1 MDSIEL
7 KRELTNAIALQ
18 CLKMNTIGDKKR
30 IDGGEPCVF
39 FTLSGHIGG
48 IDIGVFEKGWKKND
62 CPDRTIRLDKYSTP
76 AEFKA
81 CLVYLQELYMS
92 RLMEEEGKELC
103 GELDQAVGD

>member
-1 MDSIEL
+1 MNGLEL

-48 IDIGVFEKGWKKND
+48 ISIDVYEKGWKEID

-81 CLVYLQELYMS
+81 CLVYLRELHLI
-92 RLMEEEGKELC
+92 RLMDEEGKELC
-103 GELDQAVGD
+103 VELVQAVGA

>member
-1 MDSIEL
+1 MDDIEL

-48 IDIGVFEKGWKKND
+48 ISIDVYEKGWKEID
-62 CPDRTIRLDKYSTP
+62 CPDKTIRLDKYSTP

-81 CLVYLQELYMS
+81 CLVYLRELHLS
-92 RLMEEEGKELC
+92 RLMDEEGKELC
-103 GELDQAVGD
+103 VELVQAVGA